1 MSSPKPVLSRV
12 TPLFCSNAA
21 MLVFAAFSLTAVTCA
36 NANSDSNGDSTT
48 TAYVDSIHKWGAWEL
63 DIEPAAGGLQQPST
77 QALNSRDARVSLR
90 TNSFSALAPRDRSP
104 VIFSTSSPIV
114 PDVVPVT
121 PPPPPV
127 TPPRP
132 SRPTTSAPPGATPPT
147 TVSLP

>member
-1 MSSPKPVLSRV
+1 MNCPKSTLNRV
-12 TPLFCSNAA
+12 TTLFCSNAA

-36 NANSDSNGDSTT
+36 NANSDSTNNSTGNSTT

-90 TNSFSALAPRDRSP
+90 TNSFSALAPRDHSP
-104 VIFSTSSPIV
+104 VIFTTSSPIV

-127 TPPRP
+127 TPPIGGP
-132 SRPTTSAPPGATPPT
+132 ADG
-147 TVSLP
+147 LF